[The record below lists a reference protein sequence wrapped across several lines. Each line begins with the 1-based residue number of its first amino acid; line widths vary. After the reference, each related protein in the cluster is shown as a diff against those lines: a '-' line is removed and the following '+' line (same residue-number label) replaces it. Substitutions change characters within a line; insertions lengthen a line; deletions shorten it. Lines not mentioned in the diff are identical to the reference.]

1 MIKSAFLLLLL
12 PLAVSCSDDPSGSG
26 DPDAGLP
33 IPEKVEKLLA
43 QMTLEEKIGQMTQVN
58 KTNLAAESDIRDYY
72 LGSVLSG
79 GGAAPS
85 NRKAPGWADMVDRFQ
100 SFALQTRL
108 KIPILYGIDAVHGN
122 NNVVDAVIFP
132 HNIGLGATRDADLVK
147 RIARVT
153 AEEVAGAGIHWTFA
167 PCLAVPQDERWGRT
181 YEGFGELPELVNEL
195 GEAAVW
201 GLQGTD
207 LTQNSSVLA
216 CAKHFVGDGGTVGG
230 QDQGNVILDEA
241 AIRSLHLY
249 PYTGAL
255 SAGVQTVMAS
265 YSSISGDKMHGSKY
279 WLTTVLK
286 TEKKFDGILVSDWA
300 AIRQLPGSSDD
311 QIVAGINAG
320 LDMIML
326 PDNYQDF
333 IPAAIRLVNS
343 GRIAQTRVDDAVRRI
358 LTVKYRLGLW
368 NKTRTDRSLTAQVG
382 SDAHR
387 QVAREAVRKSL
398 VLLKNKNNLL
408 PLSKTPDYLVVSGSH
423 ANNIG
428 LQCGG
433 WTVEW
438 QGASGA
444 ITKGTTVFQAMRKVV
459 PSTDH
464 LIYAEDASEYF
475 FASAA
480 VIVIGEQP
488 YAEGAGDRTDLKLP
502 DSDVQMIKS
511 LKASG
516 VPVVLVLM
524 SGRPMILSNVIE
536 DCDAVIAAWLP
547 GTEGDGIADVLFG
560 DYKPTGKLSHSWPA
574 SMSQI
579 PVNGVTT
586 GVDVLF
592 PYGYGLTW

>member
-1 MIKSAFLLLLL
+1 MKSAFLLLLL

-33 IPEKVEKLLA
+33 ISEKVEKLLA

-58 KTNLAAESDIRDYY
+58 KTNLAQESDIRDYY

-100 SFALQTRL
+100 GFALQTRL

-181 YEGFGELPELVNEL
+181 YEGFGELPNLVNEL
-195 GEAAVW
+195 GEASVL

-207 LTQNSSVLA
+207 LTQNTSVLA

-230 QDQGNVILDEA
+230 QDQGNVTLDES

-326 PDNYQDF
+326 PDNYQEF

-444 ITKGTTVFQAMRKVV
+444 ITKGTTVYQAMRKVV
-459 PSTDH
+459 PSSDH

-488 YAEGAGDRTDLKLP
+488 YAEGAGDRADLKLP

-524 SGRPMILSNVIE
+524 SGRPMILSNVID

-579 PVNGVTT
+579 PVNGENS
-586 GVDVLF
+586 GIDVLF

>member
-1 MIKSAFLLLLL
+1 MKSAFLLLLL

-33 IPEKVEKLLA
+33 ISEKVEKLLA

-58 KTNLAAESDIRDYY
+58 KTNLAQESDIRDYY

-100 SFALQTRL
+100 GFALQTRL

-181 YEGFGELPELVNEL
+181 YEGFGELPNLVNEL
-195 GEAAVW
+195 GEAAVL

-207 LTQNSSVLA
+207 LTQNTSVLA

-230 QDQGNVILDEA
+230 QDQGNVTLDES

-326 PDNYQDF
+326 PDNYQEF

-408 PLSKTPDYLVVSGSH
+408 PLSKTPDFLVVSGSH

-438 QGASGA
+438 QGATGA
-444 ITKGTTVFQAMRKVV
+444 ITRGTTVYQAMRKVV
-459 PSTDH
+459 PSSDH

-488 YAEGAGDRTDLKLP
+488 YAEGAGDRADLKLP

-524 SGRPMILSNVIE
+524 SGRPMILSNVID

-579 PVNGVTT
+579 PVNGENS

>member
-1 MIKSAFLLLLL
+1 MMKSAFLLLLL

-33 IPEKVEKLLA
+33 ISEKVEKLLA

-58 KTNLAAESDIRDYY
+58 KTNLTQESDIRDYY

-100 SFALQTRL
+100 GFALQTRL

-181 YEGFGELPELVNEL
+181 YEGFGELPNLVNEL
-195 GEAAVW
+195 GEAAVL

-207 LTQNSSVLA
+207 LTQNTSVLA

-230 QDQGNVILDEA
+230 QDQGNVILDES

-326 PDNYQDF
+326 PDNYQEF

-444 ITKGTTVFQAMRKVV
+444 ITRGTTVFQAMRKVV
-459 PSTDH
+459 PSSDH
-464 LIYAEDASEYF
+464 LIYTEDASEYF

-488 YAEGAGDRTDLKLP
+488 YAEGAGDRKDLKLP

-524 SGRPMILSNVIE
+524 SGRPMILSNVID

-579 PVNGVTT
+579 PVNGENS

>member
-1 MIKSAFLLLLL
+1 MKSAFLLLLL

-33 IPEKVEKLLA
+33 ISEKVEKLLA

-58 KTNLAAESDIRDYY
+58 KTNLTQESDIRDYY

-100 SFALQTRL
+100 GFALQTRL

-181 YEGFGELPELVNEL
+181 YEGFGELPNLVNEL
-195 GEAAVW
+195 GEAAVL

-207 LTQNSSVLA
+207 LTQNTSVLA

-230 QDQGNVILDEA
+230 QDQGNVILDES

-326 PDNYQDF
+326 PDNYQEF

-444 ITKGTTVFQAMRKVV
+444 ITRGTTVFQAMRKVV
-459 PSTDH
+459 PSSDH
-464 LIYAEDASEYF
+464 LIYTEDASEYF

-488 YAEGAGDRTDLKLP
+488 YAEGAGDRKDLKLP

-524 SGRPMILSNVIE
+524 SGRPMILSNVID

-579 PVNGVTT
+579 PVNGENS

>member
-1 MIKSAFLLLLL
+1 MKSAFLLLLL

-33 IPEKVEKLLA
+33 ISEKVEKLLA

-58 KTNLAAESDIRDYY
+58 KTNLAQESDIRDYY

-100 SFALQTRL
+100 GLALQTRL

-181 YEGFGELPELVNEL
+181 YEGFGELPNLVNEL
-195 GEAAVW
+195 GEAAVL

-207 LTQNSSVLA
+207 LTQNTSVLA

-230 QDQGNVILDEA
+230 QDQGNVILDES

-326 PDNYQDF
+326 PDNYQEF

-398 VLLKNKNNLL
+398 VLLKNNNNLL

-444 ITKGTTVFQAMRKVV
+444 ITRGTTVFQAMRKVV
-459 PSTDH
+459 PSSDH
-464 LIYAEDASEYF
+464 LIYTEDASEYF

-488 YAEGAGDRTDLKLP
+488 YAEGAGDRKDLKLP

-524 SGRPMILSNVIE
+524 SGRPMILSNVID

-560 DYKPTGKLSHSWPA
+560 DFKPTGKLSHSWPA

-579 PVNGVTT
+579 PVNGENS